1 MVSPVLSGKVVSL
14 PVVVIHVC
22 KSMAIA
28 LSKSDSTV
36 VAVVTVVVAV
46 VDARVVAVVDE
57 GGRFFFF
64 LS

>member
-36 VAVVTVVVAV
+36 VAVVAVVAV
-46 VDARVVAVVDE
+46 VTVVVAVVDE

>member
-46 VDARVVAVVDE
+46 VDE